1 MQKKTYIQILLFAS
15 VLIIL
20 FLTLYFYIFNK
31 DKSIKKIENIEK
43 DKILLKETDT
53 ANLIEDIRYT
63 SRDAAGNRYEIIAK
77 SGEMSIDNPDIT
89 YMQDVNAIIYMK
101 NSEPIY
107 IKSDFADYNSKNYDT
122 FFKKNILLTHLEH
135 RMTGEKLNLLF
146 QINLVRMYED
156 IIYKNIDTTLYA
168 DKLEIDLITKN
179 SKIFMEN
186 KSDKIKVLIN

>member
-77 SGEMSIDNPDIT
+77 SGEMSIDNPDII